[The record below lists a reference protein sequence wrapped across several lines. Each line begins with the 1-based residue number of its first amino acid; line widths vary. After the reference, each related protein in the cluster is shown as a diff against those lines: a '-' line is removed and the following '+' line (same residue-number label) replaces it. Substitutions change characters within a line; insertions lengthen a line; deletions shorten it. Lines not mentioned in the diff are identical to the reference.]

1 MPVRCMVGAFCLLVF
16 PMVANQAL
24 EHAATFE
31 LLIRAGSVRGICTMA
46 INSLSDTQRKVW
58 VFL

>member
-1 MPVRCMVGAFCLLVF
+1 MVGAFCLLVF